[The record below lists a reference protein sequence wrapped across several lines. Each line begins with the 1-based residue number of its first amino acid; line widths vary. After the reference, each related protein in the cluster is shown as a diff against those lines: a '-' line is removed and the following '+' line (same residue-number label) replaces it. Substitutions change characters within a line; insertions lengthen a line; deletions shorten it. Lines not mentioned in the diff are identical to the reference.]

1 MKKSTS
7 RWIKAVVV
15 LFVIC
20 LFYAV
25 YFTELGRPESS
36 ESPKNIT
43 TYDRTA
49 IPTIFVKE
57 TQVPSVEL
65 DWAYANQDLL
75 KFAIKIRGLE
85 TTDNLGEWICDPYI
99 TLDEPIQYQLRSS
112 SLGPVYD
119 ASGEFIQAVYEYEV
133 NAADYDSLKVD
144 LDLTIGP
151 CGEQF
156 NFQENNITPLAI
168 TNLIG
173 NYHLTFQVPV
183 KISTPSPLLTLT
195 PQSTAMS
202 AWEDIPVYP
211 GALEVE
217 DDTIGDHYSV
227 DKINPHTVM
236 LYYRNE
242 MRNTNWELLGIAD
255 VSGVILGPGYTLS
268 YTRGKDVLQID
279 IFVKEKITDVVLYM
293 E

>member
-15 LFVIC
+15 LFVIG

-65 DWAYANQDLL
+65 DWAYANEDLL
-75 KFAIKIRGLE
+75 KFAIRIRGLE

-99 TLDEPIQYQLRSS
+99 TIDEPIQYQLRSG

-119 ASGEFIQAVYEYEV
+119 ASGEFIQAVYEYDV
-133 NAADYDSLKVD
+133 NAGDYDSLKVN

-156 NFQENNITPLAI
+156 NFQENNITPSAI

-183 KISTPSPLLTLT
+183 KISTASPSLTLT
-195 PQSTAMS
+195 PQSTAI
-202 AWEDIPVYP
+202 ATWEDIPVYP
-211 GALEVE
+211 GALEVK
-217 DDTIGDHYSV
+217 DDTAGYHYSI

-236 LYYRNE
+236 LYYRSQ
-242 MRNTNWELLGIAD
+242 MRGTNWKLLSIANISGINL
-255 VSGVILGPGYTLS
+255 SSGYTLS

-279 IFVKEKITDVVLYM
+279 IFVKEKVTYVVLHI

>member
-7 RWIKAVVV
+7 KWIKAIVV
-15 LFVIC
+15 LFVAG

-36 ESPKNIT
+36 ESSKNIT
-43 TYDRTA
+43 IYNKTA

-57 TQVPSVEL
+57 TQVPSMEL
-65 DWAYANQDLL
+65 DWAYATKDLL

-85 TTDNLGEWICDPYI
+85 TNKNLSDWICDPYI
-99 TLDEPIQYQLRSS
+99 TTDEPIQYQLRSG

-133 NAADYDSLKVD
+133 NAGDYDSLKVN

-156 NFQENNITPLAI
+156 NFQENNITPLAV

-173 NYHLTFQVPV
+173 NYHLSFRVPV
-183 KISTPSPLLTLT
+183 KISTLPPSLILT
-195 PQSTAMS
+195 PHSTAIA

-211 GALEVE
+211 GAWEVE
-217 DDTIGDHYSV
+217 DDTIGYHYSV

-236 LYYRNE
+236 LYYRGE
-242 MRNTNWELLGIAD
+242 MRDTNWKLLSIAN
-255 VSGVILGPGYTLS
+255 VSGVNLGVGYTLL
-268 YTRGKDVLQID
+268 YTRGKDILQID
-279 IFVKEKITDVVLYM
+279 IFVKAKITHVVLYR

>member
-1 MKKSTS
+1 MKKPASK
-7 RWIKAVVV
+7 WIKAIVV
-15 LFVIC
+15 LFIAG

-25 YFTELGRPESS
+25 YFTKLGKPESS
-36 ESPKNIT
+36 ESPRNIT
-43 TYDRTA
+43 LYDRTA
-49 IPTIFVKE
+49 ISTIFVKE
-57 TQVPSVEL
+57 AQALTVEL

-99 TLDEPIQYQLRSS
+99 TMDEPIQYQLRSG

-133 NAADYDSLKVD
+133 NAGDYDSLKVD

-156 NFQENNITPLAI
+156 NFQENNITPLAR
-168 TNLIG
+168 TSLIG

-195 PQSTAMS
+195 PQSMAMS

-217 DDTIGDHYSV
+217 DDTIGYHYSV

-236 LYYRNE
+236 LYYRSK
-242 MRNTNWELLGIAD
+242 MRDTSWKLLSIAD
-255 VSGVILGPGYTLS
+255 VSGVNLGPGYTLS
-268 YTRGKDVLQID
+268 YARGKDVLQID
-279 IFVKEKITDVVLYM
+279 IFIKAKVTYVVLHI

>member
-1 MKKSTS
+1 MKKPISK
-7 RWIKAVVV
+7 WIKAIVV
-15 LFVIC
+15 LLIAG

-36 ESPKNIT
+36 ESSKNIT
-43 TYDRTA
+43 IYNKTA

-57 TQVPSVEL
+57 TQVPSVEM
-65 DWAYANQDLL
+65 DWAYANEDLL
-75 KFAIKIRGLE
+75 KFAVKIRGLE
-85 TTDNLGEWICDPYI
+85 TKENLSDWICDPYI
-99 TLDEPIQYQLRSS
+99 TIEEPIQYQLRSG

-119 ASGEFIQAVYEYEV
+119 AVGQFIRATYEYEV
-133 NAADYDSLKVD
+133 NAGDYDSLKVN

-156 NFQENNITPLAI
+156 NFQENNITPLAV

-173 NYHLTFQVPV
+173 NYHLSFRVPV
-183 KISTPSPLLTLT
+183 KISTPSPSPTLT
-195 PQSTAMS
+195 PQSTAM
-202 AWEDIPVYP
+202 ATWGGIPVYP
-211 GALEVE
+211 GALEVK
-217 DDTIGDHYSV
+217 DDTAGYHYGI

-242 MRNTNWELLGIAD
+242 MRNTNWKLLSITD
-255 VSGVILGPGYTLS
+255 VSGINLGPGYTLS
-268 YTRGKDVLQID
+268 YTRGKAVFQID
-279 IFVKEKITDVVLYM
+279 IFVRENITHVVLQI

>member
-1 MKKSTS
+1 MKKPASK
-7 RWIKAVVV
+7 WIKVIVV
-15 LFVIC
+15 LFMAG

-25 YFTELGRPESS
+25 YFTKLGKPESS
-36 ESPKNIT
+36 ESPRNIT
-43 TYDRTA
+43 LYDRTA
-49 IPTIFVKE
+49 ISTIFVKE
-57 TQVPSVEL
+57 TDAPAVEL
-65 DWAYANQDLL
+65 EWAYANQDLL

-85 TTDNLGEWICDPYI
+85 TTDNLGEWICDPYMTI
-99 TLDEPIQYQLRSS
+99 DQSIQYQLRTRD
-112 SLGPVYD
+112 LGPVYD
-119 ASGEFIQAVYEYEV
+119 AEGEFIRATYEYEV
-133 NAADYDSLKVD
+133 NTGDYDSLKVD

-173 NYHLTFQVPV
+173 NYHLTFQLPV
-183 KISTPSPLLTLT
+183 KISTPFPLLTLT

-217 DDTIGDHYSV
+217 DDTIGYHYSV

-236 LYYRNE
+236 LYYRSK
-242 MRNTNWELLGIAD
+242 MRDTNWKLLSIAD
-255 VSGVILGPGYTLS
+255 VNGVNLEPGYTLS
-268 YTRGKDVLQID
+268 YARGKDVLQID
-279 IFVKEKITDVVLYM
+279 IFIKAKVTHILLYKE
-293 E
+293 